1 MGSDVQKPVSTWS
14 VVIAFII
21 LYIVWGSTY
30 FFIQMGVEHIPPFL
44 MGALRFVI
52 AGILL
57 MIWCLIKKEN
67 LFNSTQIKYASITG
81 IFLLFVGTGA
91 VIWAEKTI
99 PSSLVAVLVASQA
112 IWLVLFDKR
121 NWKENF
127 TSKST
132 IIGLIIGF
140 LGVILLFSE
149 SAGEAIKGR
158 GDWTNIVS
166 LIVLIIG
173 TISWTAGSIYS
184 KYHSFGSTIVNSSW
198 QMIAAGIVFLLVSLF
213 SGETRGF
220 DWKAV
225 PAASWWSVVYLII
238 MGSLAGF
245 SAYVFLLKV
254 RPVSQVGTHVYINPV
269 VAVLLGVFIAGEK
282 MTLMQVIGLAVIL
295 TSVLLI
301 NLARYRQTNKTL

>member
-1 MGSDVQKPVSTWS
+1 MSSDLQKPVSAWS

-52 AGILL
+52 AGVLL
-57 MIWCLIKKEN
+57 MIWCFIKKEK
-67 LFNSTQIKYASITG
+67 LFNIQQIKYASVTG

-112 IWLVLFDKR
+112 IWLVLFDRR

-127 TSKST
+127 TNKST

-149 SAGEAIKGR
+149 SAGEAIKGK

-198 QMIAAGIVFLLVSLF
+198 QMIAAGLVFLVVSLF
-213 SGETRGF
+213 AGEMRGF

-225 PAASWWSVVYLII
+225 PAASWWAVLYLII

-254 RPVSQVGTHVYINPV
+254 RPVSQVGTHVYVNPV
-269 VAVLLGVFIAGEK
+269 VAVLLGVLIAGEK
-282 MTLMQVIGLAVIL
+282 MSLLQVIGLTIIL
-295 TSVLLI
+295 ASVLLI
-301 NLARYRQTNKTL
+301 NLARYRKTNKSV

>member
-1 MGSDVQKPVSTWS
+1 MGSDLQKPASTWS

-30 FFIQMGVEHIPPFL
+30 FFIQVGVEHIPPFL
-44 MGALRFVI
+44 MGALRFII

-57 MIWCLIKKEN
+57 MIWCLIKKEK
-67 LFNSTQIKYASITG
+67 LFNPKQIKYASITG

-127 TSKST
+127 TSKSI
-132 IIGLIIGF
+132 IIGLVIGF

-149 SAGEAIKGR
+149 SAGEAIKGS

-198 QMIAAGIVFLLVSLF
+198 QMLAAGLVFLIVSLLT
-213 SGETRGF
+213 GETRGF

-225 PAASWWSVVYLII
+225 PAASWWAVIYLII

-254 RPVSQVGTHVYINPV
+254 RPVSQVGTHVYVNPV

-282 MTLMQVIGLAVIL
+282 MTLLQVTGLTVIL
-295 TSVLLI
+295 ASVLLI
-301 NLARYRQTNKTL
+301 NLARYRQTNKTV

>member
-1 MGSDVQKPVSTWS
+1 MGSELQKPVSTWS
-14 VVIAFII
+14 VIIAFII

-30 FFIQMGVEHIPPFL
+30 FFIQIGVEHIPPFL

-57 MIWCLIKKEN
+57 MIWCLFKKEK
-67 LFNSTQIKYASITG
+67 LFNARQIKYASITG

-127 TSKST
+127 TNKST
-132 IIGLIIGF
+132 VIGLIIGF

-149 SAGEAIKGR
+149 SAGEAIKGS

-198 QMIAAGIVFLLVSLF
+198 QMIAAGIVFLLVSLI
-213 SGETRGF
+213 SGETSGF
-220 DWKAV
+220 DWKTV
-225 PAASWWSVVYLII
+225 PAASWWAVIYLII

-254 RPVSQVGTHVYINPV
+254 RPVSQVGTHVYVNPV

-282 MTLMQVIGLAVIL
+282 MTLLQVTGLTVIL
-295 TSVLLI
+295 ASVLLI
-301 NLARYRQTNKTL
+301 NLARYRQTTKTA

>member
-1 MGSDVQKPVSTWS
+1 MGSAVQKPVSTWS

-30 FFIQMGVEHIPPFL
+30 FFIQMGVEYIPPFL

-57 MIWCLIKKEN
+57 MIWCFIKKEKV
-67 LFNSTQIKYASITG
+67 FNSRQIKYASVTG

-127 TSKST
+127 TNKST

-140 LGVILLFSE
+140 IGVILLFSE
-149 SAGEAIKGR
+149 SAGEAIKGK

-173 TISWTAGSIYS
+173 TVSWTAGSIYS

-198 QMIAAGIVFLLVSLF
+198 QMLAAGFVFLIVSLF
-213 SGETRGF
+213 TGETRGF
-220 DWKAV
+220 DWQSV
-225 PAASWWSVVYLII
+225 PAASWWAVIYLII

-254 RPVSQVGTHVYINPV
+254 RPVSQVGTHVYVNPV

-282 MTLMQVIGLAVIL
+282 MTFLQVIGLTVIL
-295 TSVLLI
+295 ASVLMI
-301 NLARYRQTNKTL
+301 NLSKYRQTSKTG